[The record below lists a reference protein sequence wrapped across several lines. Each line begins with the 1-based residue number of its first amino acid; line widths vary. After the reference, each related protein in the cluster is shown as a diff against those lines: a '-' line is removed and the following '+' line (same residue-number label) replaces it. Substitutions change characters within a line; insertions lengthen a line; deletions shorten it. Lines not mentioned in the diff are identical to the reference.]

1 LSGRHPRIKDDGLAF
16 QRGAKDKSNKCHE
29 GPKFAKE
36 NVKALV
42 IQNVHFCDFD
52 ADNDYAHIIHS
63 YAKTHAANGKNSKN
77 GHVMLLVRF
86 IMFIMCRIPVFLMP

>member
-1 LSGRHPRIKDDGLAF
+1 LSGRHPRTKDDGLDS

-42 IQNVHFCDFD
+42 IQYVHFCDLMLIMIMLILFILMLT
-52 ADNDYAHIIHS
+52 HMLLMVKILII
-63 YAKTHAANGKNSKN
+63 
-77 GHVMLLVRF
+77 VMFMLLVRF
-86 IMFIMCRIPVFLMP
+86 IMCRILVFLMP